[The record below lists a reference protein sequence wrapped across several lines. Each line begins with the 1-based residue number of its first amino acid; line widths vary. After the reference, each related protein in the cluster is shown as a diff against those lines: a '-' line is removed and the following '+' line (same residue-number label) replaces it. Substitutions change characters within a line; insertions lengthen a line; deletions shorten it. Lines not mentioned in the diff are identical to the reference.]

1 MKINKKL
8 LQAVQFNP
16 TKKSFQ
22 MSVLQMCEKI
32 DQNKLTL
39 PLYQRDVSWSLK
51 KCVDLLNYQL
61 FGKAPVA
68 PISIQSINFCT
79 YI

>member
-32 DQNKLTL
+32 DQNKLT
-39 PLYQRDVSWSLK
+39 
-51 KCVDLLNYQL
+51 
-61 FGKAPVA
+61 
-68 PISIQSINFCT
+68 
-79 YI
+79 